1 MAGFSQK
8 KMKKDTTMA
17 ELHDFFFFFSSPT
30 PGAGKAKR
38 YTEVIYP
45 MVMSKINCRRSSIHL
60 LFSLGSKESIMI

>member
-17 ELHDFFFFFSSPT
+17 ELHDFFFSSPT

-38 YTEVIYP
+38 YTEVINP
-45 MVMSKINCRRSSIHL
+45 MVNRLIH
-60 LFSLGSKESIMI
+60 E

>member
-38 YTEVIYP
+38 YTEVINP
-45 MVMSKINCRRSSIHL
+45 MVNRLIH
-60 LFSLGSKESIMI
+60 E

>member
-8 KMKKDTTMA
+8 KNEKMKKDTTMA

-38 YTEVIYP
+38 YTEVINP
-45 MVMSKINCRRSSIHL
+45 MVNRLIH
-60 LFSLGSKESIMI
+60 E